1 MTSEIAC
8 PEGRPARTSTRR
20 PDADVTAA
28 FAQAL
33 AANNIEVEVVTVE
46 GANHDN
52 VVDPTTEVGQETLQA
67 MADIL
72 TDTR

>member
-1 MTSEIAC
+1 LPGGQASEDQYTA
-8 PEGRPARTSTRR
+8 TDS
-20 PDADVTAA
+20 DLTAA